1 MRLTKELFYYKINKV
16 KWLKTV
22 WKTRGKYKNPPLQV
36 PEAIEK
42 LGVNIV
48 DPLEEFRTDIK
59 KEWKPPANDPRFYE
73 EPSPTENPLYK
84 ENPVTC
90 YSYNIKFLQNIDQV
104 CVLTKTQN
112 FDGLPQNVSDLVN
125 KIEIPNKEKLLKRYI
140 IHSQDWVSKK
150 VKLPRRIDKENLKF
164 KFPREYGIPP
174 SQSIGIFLTDLLRM
188 CQSTAAQF
196 PNAVKGRR
204 LIHSPFINTHY
215 MFNDKNILIRGSP
228 SYMLGSNQDLQPFA
242 NQEIIDKSIDMPLPD
257 LYPVEPTIDLIKEHF
272 YNDSTCNG
280 FKLPYA
286 FNRPHTLFMQN
297 SDHWNNVDRQ
307 CRSLMF
313 CFAYATARARE
324 RFGEDVVKLPEP
336 VSVQCVN
343 MDQTTLNFT
352 CFQLNTLDINTEGG
366 VKNFVWFDT
375 GNQIFKKI
383 LPQPW
388 KEDEYFHKKRYG
400 EFESTPLDKMLA
412 LVLNGLPETANL

>member
-59 KEWKPPANDPRFYE
+59 KEWKPPADDPRFYE

-140 IHSQDWVSKK
+140 MHSQDWVSKK
-150 VKLPRRIDKENLKF
+150 VKLLE
-164 KFPREYGIPP
+164 E
-174 SQSIGIFLTDLLRM
+174 LT
-188 CQSTAAQF
+188 
-196 PNAVKGRR
+196 
-204 LIHSPFINTHY
+204 
-215 MFNDKNILIRGSP
+215 
-228 SYMLGSNQDLQPFA
+228 
-242 NQEIIDKSIDMPLPD
+242 
-257 LYPVEPTIDLIKEHF
+257 
-272 YNDSTCNG
+272 
-280 FKLPYA
+280 
-286 FNRPHTLFMQN
+286 
-297 SDHWNNVDRQ
+297 
-307 CRSLMF
+307 
-313 CFAYATARARE
+313 
-324 RFGEDVVKLPEP
+324 
-336 VSVQCVN
+336 
-343 MDQTTLNFT
+343 
-352 CFQLNTLDINTEGG
+352 
-366 VKNFVWFDT
+366 
-375 GNQIFKKI
+375 KKI
-383 LPQPW
+383 
-388 KEDEYFHKKRYG
+388 
-400 EFESTPLDKMLA
+400 
-412 LVLNGLPETANL
+412 